1 MNSNGVLNSNRF
13 VEKLGIQMLLRNVVI
28 YMLLFTRKLD
38 TALSS
43 YAP

>member
-1 MNSNGVLNSNRF
+1 MLMFTLLGVRRN
-13 VEKLGIQMLLRNVVI
+13 IML
-28 YMLLFTRKLD
+28 MFTRKLD